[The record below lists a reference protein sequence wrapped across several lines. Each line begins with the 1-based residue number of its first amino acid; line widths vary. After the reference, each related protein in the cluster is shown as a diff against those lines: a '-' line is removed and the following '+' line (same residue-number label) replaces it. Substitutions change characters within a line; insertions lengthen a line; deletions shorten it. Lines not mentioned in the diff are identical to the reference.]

1 MKKKLLSAVLA
12 VIIALTAIPGITAG
26 AATKKISSLSVAKIS
41 NQVYRAGEAL
51 KPSVTI
57 KDGSKTLK

>member
-1 MKKKLLSAVLA
+1 
-12 VIIALTAIPGITAG
+12 
-26 AATKKISSLSVAKIS
+26 VAKIS